1 MARNYLQ
8 ANITKMKLTHY
19 KYIFLI
25 GLLLGGWNSIY
36 AENTPLQSKTKTRLK
51 AYYEKNIEDNKVI
64 SVILIQGSGKSM
76 AEVANVEVGIFSIY
90 NDEESL
96 LANIYTDVNGEAIL
110 LIEGKYVLPKDED
123 GYSFIVAKFE
133 GNDSLRSSKKQLK
146 FMDLNVDLSFAEEDS
161 LRYVV
166 VKTTWTDPAGNIID
180 IEDIDIVMGV
190 ERLYSILDLEKSTT
204 GADGMVKIEFPQ
216 DIPGDSI
223 GSVIIQIKINEDR
236 KFGTITRSAK
246 IDWGTK
252 VDYSTGKNGRSLF
265 GDQAPM
271 WMIIAVIIIL
281 AGAWFNFILA
291 MIKVSRI
298 KGLEPNQEENLVT
311 D

>member
-1 MARNYLQ
+1 
-8 ANITKMKLTHY
+8 
-19 KYIFLI
+19 
-25 GLLLGGWNSIY
+25 
-36 AENTPLQSKTKTRLK
+36 
-51 AYYEKNIEDNKVI
+51 
-64 SVILIQGSGKSM
+64 
-76 AEVANVEVGIFSIY
+76 
-90 NDEESL
+90 
-96 LANIYTDVNGEAIL
+96 
-110 LIEGKYVLPKDED
+110 
-123 GYSFIVAKFE
+123 
-133 GNDSLRSSKKQLK
+133 
-146 FMDLNVDLSFAEEDS
+146 MDLNVELSFEEEDS

-166 VKTTWTDPAGNIID
+166 VKTTWTDPTGNIID
-180 IEDIDIVMGV
+180 IEDIDIDMGV
-190 ERLYSILDLEKSTT
+190 ERLYSILDLEESTT
-204 GADGMVKIEFPQ
+204 GSNGMAKIEFPQ

-252 VDYSTGKNGRSLF
+252 VDYSIGKNGRSLF